1 MLVKKTTKLIL
12 ASVIIL
18 SVFSGCAEKVKYV
31 YIKSK
36 CPSLQTFQVKTHADK
51 HFKLNYVVKDENGSR

>member
-1 MLVKKTTKLIL
+1 MLARKTVMLVL
-12 ASVIIL
+12 ASAVIL

-36 CPSLQTFQVKTHADK
+36 CPSLQTFQVKTHEDK
-51 HFKLNYVVKDENGSR
+51 HFDLHYTVKDANGTK

>member
-1 MLVKKTTKLIL
+1 MLAQKTAKLVL

-36 CPSLQTFQVKTHADK
+36 CPSLQTFRVKTHANK
-51 HFKLNYVVKDENGSR
+51 HFKLNYVVKDVNGSK

>member
-1 MLVKKTTKLIL
+1 MLIL

-18 SVFSGCAEKVKYV
+18 SAFSGCNEKIKYV

-36 CPSLQTFQVKTHADK
+36 CPRMQTFQVETHADK
-51 HFKLNYVVKDENGSR
+51 HFKLNYVVKDKNETR